1 MLKGLKGILE
11 KGLQIAAPF
20 IGSALLGPAMGSFAA
35 PFATGIA
42 SLLTGNKPKDALL
55 SAGGAYL
62 SGIGNPQG
70 SPLSKVLNFGQKG
83 PVQTIIGK
91 KPTGGSQ
98 FHLNELLNKYKNIQ
112 TESGDGNNTFSNIL
126 SAITKPRGT
135 DEKPLPSFL
144 TQGLSTGIPAYLSYL
159 AAKEDAKK
167 ANVPGMDEYMSA
179 TDKLYG
185 GQFERPPEE
194 RRIQNLTPTYAA
206 AGGMMGR
213 EPVNGLKFME
223 QQPIQYSAM
232 TGQGVM
238 GLAKGGSIDVKE
250 LEILMEDG
258 NMSYEEAMD
267 YLKSIQNKAKGGKV
281 FPRKTGQIE
290 GPGTKTSDSIPAML
304 SDGEFVQRTDAVN
317 GAGVMMGAKN
327 ASEAREKGADFMY
340 ALQDKLA
347 KMGQKVA

>member
-20 IGSALLGPAMGSFAA
+20 IGNMLLPGGFGSAIGS
-35 PFATGIA
+35 GIA
-42 SLLTGNKPKDALL
+42 SLITGNKPKDALM
-55 SAGGAYL
+55 SAGAGFL
-62 SGIGNPQG
+62 GGKLFGG
-70 SPLSKVLNFGQKG
+70 SPLAQTTQGKSFTAVRPPLFGSSITDNLAQSGGKTKNLLMDLASKAF
-83 PVQTIIGK
+83 
-91 KPTGGSQ
+91 
-98 FHLNELLNKYKNIQ
+98 E
-112 TESGDGNNTFSNIL
+112 
-126 SAITKPRGT
+126 PRGK
-135 DEKPLPSFL
+135 DGDKPSFGMQAIA
-144 TQGLSTGIPAYLSYL
+144 TGLPAYLSYL
-159 AAKEDAKK
+159 AAKEDRDK
-167 ANVPGMDEYMSA
+167 ANVPDASKYMSA
-179 TDKLYG
+179 TDKFYG

-206 AGGMMGR
+206 AGGMMRR
-213 EPVNGLKFME
+213 EPVNGLKAME
-223 QQPIQYSAM
+223 PIQYSAA

-238 GLAKGGSIDVKE
+238 GFAMGGE
-250 LEILMEDG
+250 T
-258 NMSYEEAMD
+258 
-267 YLKSIQNKAKGGKV
+267 

-327 ASEAREKGADFMY
+327 AKEAREKGADFMY

>member
-11 KGLQIAAPF
+11 KGLQIVAPI
-20 IGSALLGPAMGSFAA
+20 IGGSMFGAPGAMFGS
-35 PFATGIA
+35 GIA
-42 SLLTGNKPKDALL
+42 SLISGDKPRDALIKAAASGL
-55 SAGGAYL
+55 AGFRGADQTSL
-62 SGIGNPQG
+62 IDRARTS
-70 SPLSKVLNFGQKG
+70 G
-83 PVQTIIGK
+83 PVQAI
-91 KPTGGSQ
+91 SQ
-98 FHLNELLNKYKNIQ
+98 RLPFQ
-112 TESGDGNNTFSNIL
+112 DGFTSNI
-126 SAITKPRGT
+126 KPKNLLMKLFEQRGT
-135 DEKPLPSFL
+135 EENPKPSFGM
-144 TQGLSTGIPAYLSYL
+144 QAISAGLPAYLSYL
-159 AAKEDAKK
+159 AAKEDRDK

-179 TDKLYG
+179 TDKFYG

-213 EPVNGLKFME
+213 EPVNGLKAME
-223 QQPIQYSAM
+223 PIQYSAA
-232 TGQGVM
+232 TGQGIM
-238 GLAKGGSIDVKE
+238 GMAKGG
-250 LEILMEDG
+250 
-258 NMSYEEAMD
+258 N
-267 YLKSIQNKAKGGKV
+267 V

-327 ASEAREKGADFMY
+327 AKEAREKGADFMY

>member
-20 IGSALLGPAMGSFAA
+20 IGNMILPGGFGSALGS
-35 PFATGIA
+35 GIA
-42 SLLTGNKPKDALL
+42 SLITGNKPKDALMA
-55 SAGGAYL
+55 AGAGFL
-62 SGIGNPQG
+62 GGKFLG
-70 SPLSKVLNFGQKG
+70 DSPLAKTTQGKSFTAVRPPLFGSG
-83 PVQTIIGK
+83 AADNLVASGK
-91 KPTGGSQ
+91 K
-98 FHLNELLNKYKNIQ
+98 
-112 TESGDGNNTFSNIL
+112 SGNFLMDL
-126 SAITKPRGT
+126 TKKAFEDRG
-135 DEKPLPSFL
+135 DKPSFGM
-144 TQGLSTGIPAYLSYL
+144 QALSTGLPAYLSYL
-159 AAKEDAKK
+159 AAKEDRDK

-179 TDKLYG
+179 TDKFYG

-213 EPVNGLKFME
+213 EPVNGLKAME
-223 QQPIQYSAM
+223 PIQYSAA
-232 TGQGVM
+232 TGQGIM
-238 GLAKGGSIDVKE
+238 GMAKGGD
-250 LEILMEDG
+250 
-258 NMSYEEAMD
+258 
-267 YLKSIQNKAKGGKV
+267 V

-327 ASEAREKGADFMY
+327 AKEAREKGADFMY

-347 KMGQKVA
+347 KIGQKVA